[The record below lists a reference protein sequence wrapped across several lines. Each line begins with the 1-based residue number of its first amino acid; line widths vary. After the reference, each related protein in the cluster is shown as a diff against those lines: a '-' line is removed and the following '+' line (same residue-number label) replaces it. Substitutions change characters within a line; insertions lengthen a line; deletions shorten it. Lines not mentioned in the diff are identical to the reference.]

1 MHHKKNSGNKNDNIN
16 KSEASQIRLQDKGT
30 LTNIE
35 GNELIM
41 KNYLEFGYISKNYL
55 NTG

>member
-1 MHHKKNSGNKNDNIN
+1 MHHKKISGNKNDNIN